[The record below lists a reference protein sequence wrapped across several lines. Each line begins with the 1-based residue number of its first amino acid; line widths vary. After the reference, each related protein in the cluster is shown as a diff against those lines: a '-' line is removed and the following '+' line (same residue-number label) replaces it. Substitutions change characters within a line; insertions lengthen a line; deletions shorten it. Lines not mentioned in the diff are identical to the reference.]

1 MFWIIYIFSAT
12 LLSYL
17 LANSSKKYQFQL
29 FILVLI
35 ALITPAKVEIAGS
48 DYSPSLFTFIFNIA
62 LEQNFSVR
70 VLRPLALSLPFAI
83 SFLVIFS
90 FFKRKFF

>member
-1 MFWIIYIFSAT
+1 MFWVIYLFSAI

-29 FILVLI
+29 FFLVLI
-35 ALITPAKVEIAGS
+35 TLITPAKVEISGL
-48 DYSPSLFTFIFNIA
+48 DYSPSLFTFIFNIT

-70 VLRPLALSLPFAI
+70 VLRPLALSLPLAVF
-83 SFLVIFS
+83 FLVIFS
-90 FFKRKFF
+90 FFRRKFF